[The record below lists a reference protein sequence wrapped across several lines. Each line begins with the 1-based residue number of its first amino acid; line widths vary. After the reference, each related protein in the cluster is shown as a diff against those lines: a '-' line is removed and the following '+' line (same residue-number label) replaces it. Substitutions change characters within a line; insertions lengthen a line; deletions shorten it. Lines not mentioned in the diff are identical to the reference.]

1 MFFSSVEEINRLISK
16 GMPNIYLEV
25 IIEKKWR
32 SQNFDFLSLLKRLSP
47 GQFLR
52 RSDLRR
58 YYGIFKLFVA
68 L

>member
-32 SQNFDFLSLLKRLSP
+32 SQNFDFLSLLKRLFP

-52 RSDLRR
+52 RSSLRR
-58 YYGIFKLFVA
+58 YHGIFKLFVA
-68 L
+68 S